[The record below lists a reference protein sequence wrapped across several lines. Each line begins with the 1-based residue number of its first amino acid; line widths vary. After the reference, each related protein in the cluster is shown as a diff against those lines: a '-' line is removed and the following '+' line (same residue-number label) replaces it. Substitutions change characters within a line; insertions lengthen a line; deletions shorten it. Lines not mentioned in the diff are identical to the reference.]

1 MKHRSGLGLL
11 PYAVFILLAAISWSR
26 WLEPYVD
33 SGRELMAPW
42 RIAGGE
48 TLYRDVRFYHGPLG
62 PYLAA
67 GVELLFPR
75 SLPARFL
82 LAAMIALAHI
92 EALRRLA
99 RRLLS
104 PERAALTVALIVAIA
119 FFLRPGGCHLFPF
132 SLDTAI
138 AVTAIAWALHWA
150 GSGSRRAAWLAGA
163 ALAAALLSRP
173 ELGLAAVAAILLD
186 RGRVSGGAP
195 RSTALA
201 AAPLAFAAVAY
212 ALVSAGTPLRT
223 LRAEGWLAFLKPPT
237 EFRNVYAAYAGL
249 DAPGLRLAEML
260 LAAAV
265 LAVLAG
271 LLWLAARASAKG
283 GHSAVLAAVVLL
295 LLLAAA
301 LKWRPPA
308 SLAETLALFPPLIRV
323 VPPLVLAALAARL
336 ARTVLRREDRGV
348 FAGLTTGL
356 MLVAG
361 LFSLRMLLVAGYFG
375 PYNAFLLPLPL
386 LCAAAGLFGAA
397 DRLAGKGAPRLP
409 ALAAAALIVFL
420 LFRVASL
427 ADLYRHPSWSSVPT
441 PAGSVAVL
449 EPVAAT
455 TRLALEDLS
464 RRVPA
469 GGTLTGFPEAGF
481 LNYALGLRN
490 PLPQDQFFPGHLGAE
505 EEREAIHRLVA
516 SPPDAL
522 VYINVLA
529 VGHRSQVFGRD
540 YLQELDRFV
549 RERFSAA
556 SSYGPAAGPNPLIGD
571 PNFFIQIR
579 VP

>member
-1 MKHRSGLGLL
+1 VKRALGLL
-11 PYAVFILLAAISWSR
+11 PYAVFLLLAAISWNR

-48 TLYRDVRFYHGPLG
+48 ALYRDVRFYHGPLG

-67 GVELLFPR
+67 GVELLLPR
-75 SLPARFL
+75 SLPARFF
-82 LAAMIALAHI
+82 LAALIAVAHI

-104 PERAALTVALIVAIA
+104 PDRAALTVALIVAVA
-119 FFLRPGGCHLFPF
+119 FFLRPGGCYFFPF

-138 AVTAIAWALHWA
+138 AVTAIAWALYWA
-150 GSGSRRAAWLAGA
+150 GSGSPRSPWLAGA
-163 ALAAALLSRP
+163 ALTAALLSRP

-186 RGRVSGGAP
+186 RESGSRRARRAIP
-195 RSTALA
+195 LA
-201 AAPLAFAAVAY
+201 AAPLAVATAAY

-223 LRAEGWLAFLKPPT
+223 LRAEGWLAFLKPPA

-249 DAPGLRLAEML
+249 DAPGLRLAELL

-271 LLWLAARASAKG
+271 LLWLAARVSATR
-283 GHSAVLAAVVLL
+283 GHGATLAAVLLL
-295 LLLAAA
+295 LLLAAG
-301 LKWRPPA
+301 LRWRPPA
-308 SLAETLALFPPLIRV
+308 GLAETLALFPPLIRV

-336 ARTVLRREDRGV
+336 VRRFLGGQDRGL
-348 FAGLTTGL
+348 FAGLPTGL
-356 MLVAG
+356 LLVAG
-361 LFSLRMLLVAGYFG
+361 LFSLRTLLVAGYFG

-386 LCAAAGLFGAA
+386 LCAATGLFGVV
-397 DRLAGKGAPRLP
+397 DRLAGKAAPRLP
-409 ALAAAALIVFL
+409 ALAAVALTVFL

-427 ADLYRHPSWSSVPT
+427 ADLYRHPSWSSVAT
-441 PAGSVAVL
+441 PAGSVAL
-449 EPVAAT
+449 IEPVAAT
-455 TRLALEDLS
+455 TRLTLEDLL

-505 EEREAIHRLVA
+505 EESETIRRLGA
-516 SPPDAL
+516 SPPHAL
-522 VYINVLA
+522 VYVNVLA
-529 VGHRSQVFGRD
+529 VGHRSPVFGRD
-540 YLQELDRFV
+540 YLHELDRFA
-549 RERFSAA
+549 RARFAPAA
-556 SSYGPAAGPNPLIGD
+556 SYGPAAGPNPLIGD